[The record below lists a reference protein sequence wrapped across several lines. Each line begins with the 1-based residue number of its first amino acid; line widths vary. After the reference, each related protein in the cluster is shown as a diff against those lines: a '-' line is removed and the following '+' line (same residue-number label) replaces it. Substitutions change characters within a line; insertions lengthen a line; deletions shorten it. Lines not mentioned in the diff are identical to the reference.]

1 MRKPIE
7 EILHQIYRP
16 EKVLTQSFSSLSRCR
31 YQASILLPTQ
41 TKSLVP
47 NAHASNAHIA
57 EAITELLYLSTAT
70 AVQQKH
76 INIGYNFTNFFAK
89 REAFYIRELNLKFAQ
104 LLRPNINYSVEVT
117 IIKVEQRNDFF
128 QIDYR
133 IKGSVYVRAS
143 GLFPVLEDKR
153 QDLP

>member
-7 EILHQIYRP
+7 EILHQIYHS
-16 EKVLTQSFSSLSRCR
+16 EKILTQSFFTLSTCR

-47 NAHASNAHIA
+47 NKHASNAHIA

-70 AVQQKH
+70 AVHQKH
-76 INIGYNFTNFFAK
+76 INIGYSFTNFFAK
-89 REAFYIRELNLKFAQ
+89 REAFYVRELSLKFSQ
-104 LLRPNINYSVEVT
+104 LLRPNTNYTVEIAIV
-117 IIKVEQRNDFF
+117 KVEQRNGFF
-128 QIDYR
+128 QLDYR

-143 GLFPVLEDKR
+143 GLFPILEEER
-153 QDLP
+153 QSLR